1 MQRTRGELTNDLA
14 LTELEKDIT
23 RQKQKLQ
30 EAEDER
36 ATDETTERDIRSRIK
51 NLEDERAA
59 RLEAASANK
68 EELRG
73 QINRIKE
80 TINKVLKE
88 DTTLLER
95 LKTLFKE
102 RDITVVSIL
111 TANRDDYWC
120 YSRSS
125 NTNNWWHRNNTTQTA
140 IKRRSK
146 RLS

>member
-1 MQRTRGELTNDLA
+1 MQRTRGELTNNLSK
-14 LTELEKDIT
+14 LTELDKDIT

-30 EAEDER
+30 EAEDE
-36 ATDETTERDIRSRIK
+36 TSKRDIRSRIK

-88 DTTLLER
+88 DTTLRER

-102 RDITVVSIL
+102 QGITIVSIL
-111 TANRDDYWC
+111 TAIGMIIGVIVEAVNQLVAEQHRPNR
-120 YSRSS
+120 
-125 NTNNWWHRNNTTQTA
+125 HQ
-140 IKRRSK
+140 KK
-146 RLS
+146 E